1 MEISFQREHI
11 LAHGWKNTSNRSI
24 NGASQAFKN
33 PGIGID
39 YLMAVICVQEFRN
52 QGSVTAYKAA
62 SNKTDD

>member
-11 LAHGWKNTSNRSI
+11 LAHGWNRII
-24 NGASQAFKN
+24 NGASQALKN

-39 YLMAVICVQEFRN
+39 YLMAVMYVKEFRN
-52 QGSVTAYKAA
+52 QGSVTAYKVA